1 MGAII
6 PIVQARRIAEDFGYD
21 QVVIFAADRAAAK
34 NHVTT
39 WGKTREH
46 CDEAA
51 QVGAIIARTFGDQSL
66 KQLRELFDL
75 LILEIDRK
83 EAEEAGQ

>member
-1 MGAII
+1 MSTAI
-6 PIVQARRIAEDFGYD
+6 PIDQARKIAEDFGYD
-21 QVVIFAADRAAAK
+21 QVVIFAADRTAAK

-39 WGKTREH
+39 WGTTRAH
-46 CDEAA
+46 CDGAA

-75 LILEIDRK
+75 LVLEIDRK
-83 EAEEAGQ
+83 EAEEVS